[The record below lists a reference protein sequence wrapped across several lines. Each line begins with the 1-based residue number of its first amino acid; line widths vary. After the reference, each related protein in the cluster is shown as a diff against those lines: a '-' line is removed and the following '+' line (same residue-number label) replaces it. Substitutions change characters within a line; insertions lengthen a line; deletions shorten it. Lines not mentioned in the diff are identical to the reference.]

1 MQHLTSIK
9 VRSAAD
15 SAHEDDSPLATG
27 TTPLQSKQGMPLEE
41 AEVPTKKWSSKNSIP
56 IGMQCIC
63 QSSKQAAGVWFLALC
78 ICLAGLAVY
87 ILILAV
93 TAFSCG

>member
-1 MQHLTSIK
+1 MQHLNSIK

-56 IGMQCIC
+56 VGMQCI
-63 QSSKQAAGVWFLALC
+63 
-78 ICLAGLAVY
+78 
-87 ILILAV
+87 
-93 TAFSCG
+93 